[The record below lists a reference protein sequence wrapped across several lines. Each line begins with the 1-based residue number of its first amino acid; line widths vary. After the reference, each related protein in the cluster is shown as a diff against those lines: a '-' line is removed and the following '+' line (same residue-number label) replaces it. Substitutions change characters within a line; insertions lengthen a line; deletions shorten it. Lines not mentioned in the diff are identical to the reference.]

1 MSDTKVN
8 NEMIEDSGKVSS
20 SQIQPNS
27 VSSADI
33 SNASITN
40 SDISP
45 SAAIALNKFS
55 LPGSSSDFL
64 KGDGSFGAV
73 DLSAVGNNAFNVG
86 VLGFKMAVNE
96 GLTIFNL
103 VDGIVD
109 EFNSE
114 SGIDTSENANAN
126 YDSTSDFYQNLS
138 PTPGVAMHL
147 GVSAVTFE
155 NPEHAPLVTFTS
167 QVANYGAF
175 GTQGSIT
182 FPNVTT
188 SIEATMVGAGGA
200 SNGNGYGGSG
210 GSVQGTITSPSIA
223 GATWDYVV
231 GEGGVGPQHSGSP
244 SPTYPSVDVGG
255 SGGYG
260 GGGGSAVGGGG
271 GFTGIFDDEV
281 TIIEGGAFNELGH
294 WHTPTSPSTY
304 PEEGPGFADTVSPTN
319 ASEAVLIVGAGA
331 GSENSNG
338 GPLAQAGG
346 GGFTAGTNGSGG
358 FSVPTAGSGGT
369 NASGGGA
376 DQEANGHLGSYPFGE
391 GSGFGPAEWTQESP
405 HPDAIHF
412 QGGGIAYPPYH
423 YGGGGSGYH
432 GGGGTDDPGGTTGGA
447 GGGAGYSNPTYVP
460 TPSLEYET
468 AVGSRNSHPAPRSVF
483 DEAPYYTALPS
494 PRQAL
499 FASGARGEGSDTTAT
514 AAGGDGGILLVFD
527 AGSSSTSMTLVSD
540 TFTANSTPTTSRVVL
555 FAEIADDLNTDVAI
569 SVTRDNTTYNTVSLT
584 DTGFVSGS
592 SGIKIFTG
600 STPLTGSASPQVQM
614 RWKVVGSSLTGTN
627 KIHGVALQWA

>member
-20 SQIQPNS
+20 GQIQPNS

-33 SNASITN
+33 SNASIVNT
-40 SDISP
+40 DISP
-45 SAAIALNKFS
+45 SAAIPLNKFS

-86 VLGFKMAVNE
+86 ILGFKMAVNE

-109 EFNSE
+109 EFHSE
-114 SGIDTSENANAN
+114 DGIDTGENSNAS
-126 YDSTSDFYQNLS
+126 YESASDFYQNLS
-138 PTPGVAMHL
+138 PTPGIAMHL
-147 GVSAVTFE
+147 GVDAVTFE
-155 NPEHAPLVTFTS
+155 NPEHAPLITYTS
-167 QVANYGAF
+167 QEAAEGAF
-175 GTQGSIT
+175 GAQGSIT
-182 FPNVTT
+182 FPSLTT
-188 SIEATMVGAGGA
+188 SIEATMVGAGG
-200 SNGNGYGGSG
+200 GNNSQGEGGAG

-231 GEGGVGPQHSGSP
+231 GEGGNCPQVSTP
-244 SPTYPSVDVGG
+244 QFPTSIIGG
-255 SGGYG
+255 TGGYG
-260 GGGGSAVGGGG
+260 GGASGSTGGSG
-271 GFTGIFDDEV
+271 GFTGIFDSEV
-281 TIIEGGAFNELGH
+281 TIIEGGTYNETGN
-294 WHTPTSPSTY
+294 WHVPGEPNNY
-304 PEEGPGFADTVSPTN
+304 PDEGPGFADTVSPTN
-319 ASEAVLIVGAGA
+319 AAESVLIVGAGA
-331 GSENSNG
+331 VGENSNG
-338 GPLAQAGG
+338 APQAQAGG
-346 GGFTAGTNGSGG
+346 GGFTAGNNGSGG
-358 FSVPTAGSGGT
+358 FSVPTTGSGGT

-376 DQEANGHLGSYPFGE
+376 DQEANGRNATYPYGE

-412 QGGGIAYPPYH
+412 QGAGLGYPPYL

-432 GGGGTDDPGGTTGGA
+432 GGGGTADPGGYTGGS

-468 AVGSRNSHPAPRSVF
+468 AVGSKSLPSPNSVF
-483 DEAPYYTALPS
+483 DEAPYYTALPA

-499 FASGARGEGSDTTAT
+499 FADGARGEGAAT
-514 AAGGDGGILLVFD
+514 GSTNIGGDGGILLVFD
-527 AGSSSTSMTLVSD
+527 GGSSSTSMTLVSD
-540 TFTANSTPTTSRVVL
+540 TFTANSTPSTSRVVV
-555 FAEIADDLNTDVAI
+555 FAELTDDLNTDVAI
-569 SVTRDNTTYNTVSLT
+569 SVTRDNTTYNSVSLT

-600 STPLTGSASPQVQM
+600 TTPLTGSASPQVQM
-614 RWKVVGSSLTGTN
+614 RWKVVGSSLTGNN

>member
-8 NEMIEDSGKVSS
+8 SEMIEDSGKVASG
-20 SQIQPNS
+20 QIQPNS
-27 VSSADI
+27 ISSSEI
-33 SNASITN
+33 TNSSITN

-73 DLSAVGNNAFNVG
+73 DISAVGTNAFNVG
-86 VLGFKMAVNE
+86 VLGFKIAVNE

-114 SGIDTSENANAN
+114 GGIDTGENSNAS
-126 YDSTSDFYQNLS
+126 YDSASDFYQNLS
-138 PTPGVAMHL
+138 PTPGVAVHL
-147 GVSAVTFE
+147 GVDAVTFE
-155 NPEHAPLVTFTS
+155 NPEHAPLVSVTS
-167 QVANYGAF
+167 QEAEHGAF
-175 GTQGSIT
+175 GVQGSIT
-182 FPNVTT
+182 FPVLTT
-188 SIEATMVGAGGA
+188 SIEATMVGSGGGNH
-200 SNGNGYGGSG
+200 SNGNGGSG
-210 GSVQGTITSPSIA
+210 GSVQGTITNPSIA
-223 GATWDYVV
+223 GATWDFVV
-231 GEGGVGPQHSGSP
+231 GEGGYGSGHPQHP
-244 SPTYPSVDVGG
+244 S

-260 GGGGSAVGGGG
+260 GGGYGAVGGGG
-271 GFTGIFDDEV
+271 GFTGIFDSEV
-281 TIIEGGAFNELGH
+281 TIIEGGTYNENGA
-294 WHTPTSPSTY
+294 WQTPGTPNNY
-304 PEEGPGFADTVSPTN
+304 PLEGPGFADTVSPTN
-319 ASEAVLIVGAGA
+319 ASEAVLIVGSG
-331 GSENSNG
+331 GSGENSNG
-338 GPLAQAGG
+338 APAAQAGG
-346 GGFTAGTNGSGG
+346 GGFLAGTNGSGG

-376 DQEANGHLGSYPFGE
+376 DQEANGHGGSYPSGE

-412 QGGGIAYPPYH
+412 QGLGMMYPPYH

-432 GGGGTDDPGGTTGGA
+432 GGGGTADPGGYTGGT
-447 GGGAGYSNPTYVP
+447 GGGSGYSNPTYVP

-468 AVGSRNSHPAPRSVF
+468 AVGSRASPHPSPLSIF
-483 DEAPYYTALPS
+483 DEAPYYTALPA

-499 FASGARGEGSDTTAT
+499 FADGARGEGSANGNTNL
-514 AAGGDGGILLVFD
+514 GGDGGILLVFD
-527 AGSSSTSMTLVSD
+527 AGSSATSMTLVSD
-540 TFTANSTPTTSRVVL
+540 TFTANSTPSTSRVVL
-555 FAEIADDLNTDVAI
+555 FAELADDLNTDVAI

>member
-8 NEMIEDSGKVSS
+8 NEMIQDSGKVSS
-20 SQIQPNS
+20 TQIQPNS

-33 SNASITN
+33 SNASIVDT
-40 SDISP
+40 DISP

-55 LPGSSSDFL
+55 SPGSSSDFL

-73 DLSAVGNNAFNVG
+73 DLSAVGNNAFNIG

-103 VDGIVD
+103 VDGVVD

-114 SGIDTSENANAN
+114 GGIDTSENSNAA
-126 YDSTSDFYQNLS
+126 YESAADFYQNLS
-138 PTPGVAMHL
+138 PTPGVAVHL
-147 GVSAVTFE
+147 GVDAVTFE
-155 NPEHAPLVTFTS
+155 NPEHAPLVTVTS
-167 QVANYGAF
+167 QEATYGAF

-182 FPNVTT
+182 FPVLTT
-188 SIEATMVGAGGA
+188 TVEATMVGAGGA
-200 SNGNGYGGSG
+200 NNGNGEGGAG

-223 GATWDYVV
+223 GATWDFVV
-231 GEGGVGPQHSGSP
+231 GEGGTGPTASTPQ
-244 SPTYPSVDVGG
+244 YPAPQIAGA
-255 SGGYG
+255 GGYG
-260 GGGGSAVGGGG
+260 GGGSGATGGAG

-281 TIIEGGAFNELGH
+281 TIIEGGAYNEIGYYH
-294 WHTPTSPSTY
+294 QPDSPGTY
-304 PEEGPGFADTVSPTN
+304 PDEGPGFADTVSPTN

-331 GSENSNG
+331 VGENSNG
-338 GPLAQAGG
+338 GPVAQAGG

-376 DQEANGHLGSYPFGE
+376 DQEANGHSGSYPFGE

-412 QGGGIAYPPYH
+412 QGSGFGYPPYN

-432 GGGGTDDPGGTTGGA
+432 GGGGTSDPGGYTGGA
-447 GGGAGYSNPTYVP
+447 GGGSGYSNPTYVP
-460 TPSLEYET
+460 TPSLEYEA
-468 AVGSRNSHPAPRSVF
+468 AVGSASLPSPNSVF
-483 DEAPYYTALPS
+483 DEAPYYTALPA

-499 FASGARGEGSDTTAT
+499 FADGARGEGAASGTANI
-514 AAGGDGGILLVFD
+514 AGDGGILLVFD
-527 AGSSSTSMTLVSD
+527 AGSPSTSMTLVSD
-540 TFTANSTPTTSRVVL
+540 TFTANATPSTSRVVV
-555 FAEIADDLNTDVAI
+555 FAELADDLNTDVAI
-569 SVTRDNTTYNTVSLT
+569 SVTRDNTTYNSVSLT
-584 DTGFVSGS
+584 DTGYVSGS
-592 SGIKIFTG
+592 SGIKIYTG

>member
-20 SQIQPNS
+20 TQIQPNS

-33 SNASITN
+33 SNASIVDT
-40 SDISP
+40 DISP

-55 LPGSSSDFL
+55 SPGSSSDFL

-73 DLSAVGNNAFNVG
+73 DLSAVSNNAFNVG

-103 VDGIVD
+103 VDGVVD

-114 SGIDTSENANAN
+114 GGIDTSENSNAA
-126 YDSTSDFYQNLS
+126 YESASDFYQNLS
-138 PTPGVAMHL
+138 PTPGVAVHL
-147 GVSAVTFE
+147 GVDAVTFE
-155 NPEHAPLVTFTS
+155 NPEHAPLVTVTS
-167 QVANYGAF
+167 QEATFGAF

-182 FPNVTT
+182 FPVLTT
-188 SIEATMVGAGGA
+188 TVEATMVGAGGA
-200 SNGNGYGGSG
+200 GNGNGEGGAG

-223 GATWDYVV
+223 GATWDFVV
-231 GEGGVGPQHSGSP
+231 GEGGTGPTASTPQYSAP
-244 SPTYPSVDVGG
+244 QIGG
-255 SGGYG
+255 SGGFG
-260 GGGGSAVGGGG
+260 GGGVGATGGAG
-271 GFTGIFDDEV
+271 GFTGIFDSEV
-281 TIIEGGAFNELGH
+281 TIIEGGAYNEIGFYH
-294 WHTPTSPSTY
+294 QPDSPGTY
-304 PEEGPGFADTVSPTN
+304 PDEGPGFADTVSPTN
-319 ASEAVLIVGAGA
+319 ASESVLIVGAGA
-331 GSENSNG
+331 MSENSNG
-338 GPLAQAGG
+338 GPVAQAGG

-376 DQEANGHLGSYPFGE
+376 DQEANGHSGTYPFGE

-412 QGGGIAYPPYH
+412 QGSGFGYPPYN

-432 GGGGTDDPGGTTGGA
+432 GGGGTADPGGYTGGA
-447 GGGAGYSNPTYVP
+447 GGGSGYSNPTYVP

-468 AVGSRNSHPAPRSVF
+468 AVGSHSLPTPNSIF
-483 DEAPYYTALPS
+483 DEAPYYTALPA

-499 FASGARGEGSDTTAT
+499 FADGARGEGAASGTANI
-514 AAGGDGGILLVFD
+514 GGDGGILLVFD
-527 AGSSSTSMTLVSD
+527 AGSPATSMTLVSD
-540 TFTANSTPTTSRVVL
+540 TFTASATPSTSRVVV
-555 FAEIADDLNTDVAI
+555 FAELADDLNTDVAI
-569 SVTRDNTTYNTVSLT
+569 SVTRDNTTYNSVSLT
-584 DTGFVSGS
+584 DTGYVSGS
-592 SGIKIFTG
+592 SGIKIYTG

>member
-8 NEMIEDSGKVSS
+8 NEMIQDSGKVSS
-20 SQIQPNS
+20 TQIQPNS

-33 SNASITN
+33 SNASIVDT
-40 SDISP
+40 DISP

-55 LPGSSSDFL
+55 SPGSSSDFL

-73 DLSAVGNNAFNVG
+73 DLSAVSNNAFNIG

-103 VDGIVD
+103 VDGVVD

-114 SGIDTSENANAN
+114 GGIDTSENSNAA
-126 YDSTSDFYQNLS
+126 YESAADFYQNLS
-138 PTPGVAMHL
+138 PTPGVAVHL
-147 GVSAVTFE
+147 GVDAVTFE
-155 NPEHAPLVTFTS
+155 NPEHAPLVTVTS
-167 QVANYGAF
+167 QEATFGAF

-182 FPNVTT
+182 FPVLTT
-188 SIEATMVGAGGA
+188 TVEATMVGAGGA
-200 SNGNGYGGSG
+200 GNGNGEGGAG

-223 GATWDYVV
+223 GATWDFVV
-231 GEGGVGPQHSGSP
+231 GEGGTGPTASTPQYSAP
-244 SPTYPSVDVGG
+244 QIGG

-260 GGGGSAVGGGG
+260 GGGVGAVGGAG

-281 TIIEGGAFNELGH
+281 TIIEGGAYNELGYH
-294 WHTPTSPSTY
+294 HQPDSPGTY
-304 PEEGPGFADTVSPTN
+304 PDEGPGFADTVSPTN

-331 GSENSNG
+331 MSENSNG
-338 GPLAQAGG
+338 GPVAQAGG

-376 DQEANGHLGSYPFGE
+376 DQEANGHSGTYPFGE
-391 GSGFGPAEWTQESP
+391 GTGFGPAEWTQESP

-412 QGGGIAYPPYH
+412 QGSGFGYPPYN

-432 GGGGTDDPGGTTGGA
+432 GGGGTADPGGYTGGA
-447 GGGAGYSNPTYVP
+447 GGGSGYSNPTYVP

-468 AVGSRNSHPAPRSVF
+468 AVGSHSLPTPNSIF
-483 DEAPYYTALPS
+483 DEAPYYTALPA

-499 FASGARGEGSDTTAT
+499 FADGARGEGAASGTANI
-514 AAGGDGGILLVFD
+514 AGDGGILLVFD
-527 AGSSSTSMTLVSD
+527 AGSPSTSMTLVSD
-540 TFTANSTPTTSRVVL
+540 TFTANSTPSTSRVVV
-555 FAEIADDLNTDVAI
+555 FAELADDLNTDVAI
-569 SVTRDNTTYNTVSLT
+569 SVTRDNTTYNSVSLT
-584 DTGFVSGS
+584 DTGYVSGS
-592 SGIKIFTG
+592 SGIKIYTG

-614 RWKVVGSSLTGTN
+614 RWKVVGSSLTGAN

>member
-8 NEMIEDSGKVSS
+8 SEMIQDSGKVSS

-33 SNASITN
+33 SNASIVDT
-40 SDISP
+40 DISP

-114 SGIDTSENANAN
+114 GGIDTSENSNAA
-126 YDSTSDFYQNLS
+126 YESASDFYQNLS

-147 GVSAVTFE
+147 GVDAVTFE
-155 NPEHAPLVTFTS
+155 NPEHAPLITYTS
-167 QVANYGAF
+167 QEATFGAF

-182 FPNVTT
+182 FPTLTT

-200 SNGNGYGGSG
+200 NNANGSGGAG
-210 GSVQGTITSPSIA
+210 GSVQGTIASPSIA
-223 GATWDYVV
+223 GATWDFVV
-231 GEGGVGPQHSGSP
+231 GEGGTGPTASTPQYSAPQIAGA
-244 SPTYPSVDVGG
+244 
-255 SGGYG
+255 GGYG
-260 GGGGSAVGGGG
+260 GGGSGATGGGG
-271 GFTGIFDDEV
+271 GFTGIFDGEV
-281 TIIEGGAFNELGH
+281 TIIEGGAYNEIGYYH
-294 WHTPTSPSTY
+294 QPGSPGTY
-304 PEEGPGFADTVSPTN
+304 PDEGPGFADTVSPTN

-331 GSENSNG
+331 VGENSNG
-338 GPLAQAGG
+338 GPVAQAGG

-358 FSVPTAGSGGT
+358 FSVPTASSGGT

-376 DQEANGHLGSYPFGE
+376 DQEANGHSGNYPVGE

-412 QGGGIAYPPYH
+412 QGSGFMYPPYN

-432 GGGGTDDPGGTTGGA
+432 GGGGTADPGGYTGGA
-447 GGGAGYSNPTYVP
+447 GGGSGYSNPTYVA
-460 TPSLEYET
+460 TPSLEYEA
-468 AVGSRNSHPAPRSVF
+468 AVGSASNPTPLSVF
-483 DEAPYYTALPS
+483 DEAPYYTALPA

-499 FASGARGEGSDTTAT
+499 FADGARGEGSASGTANI
-514 AAGGDGGILLVFD
+514 AGDGGILLVFD

-540 TFTANSTPTTSRVVL
+540 TFTASATPSTSRVVL

-569 SVTRDNTTYNTVSLT
+569 SVTRDNTTYNSVSLT
-584 DTGFVSGS
+584 DTGYVSGS
-592 SGIKIFTG
+592 SGIKIYTG

>member
-8 NEMIEDSGKVSS
+8 SNMIEESGKVSS
-20 SQIQPNS
+20 GQIQPNS
-27 VSSADI
+27 ISTADI
-33 SNASITN
+33 SNATITN

-64 KGDGSFGAV
+64 KGDGSFGTV
-73 DLSAVGNNAFNVG
+73 DLSAVGTNAFNVG
-86 VLGFKMAVNE
+86 VLGFKLAVNE

-114 SGIDTSENANAN
+114 GGIDTGENSNAS
-126 YDSTSDFYQNLS
+126 YESASDFYQNLS

-147 GVSAVTFE
+147 GVDAVTFE
-155 NPEHAPLVTFTS
+155 NPEHAPLITYTS
-167 QVANYGAF
+167 QEATFGAF

-182 FPNVTT
+182 FPTLTT
-188 SIEATMVGAGGA
+188 SIEATMVGAGA
-200 SNGNGYGGSG
+200 GNNAAGSGGSG
-210 GSVQGTITSPSIA
+210 GSVQGTIASPSIA

-231 GEGGVGPQHSGSP
+231 GEGGAGPQYSTP
-244 SPTYPSVDVGG
+244 QYPSSDIGAT
-255 SGGYG
+255 GGYG
-260 GGGGSAVGGGG
+260 GGAYGSTGGSG
-271 GFTGIFDDEV
+271 GFTGIFDSEV
-281 TIIEGGAFNELGH
+281 TIIEGGTYNETGNY
-294 WHTPTSPSTY
+294 HTPGTPNNY
-304 PEEGPGFADTVSPTN
+304 PFEGPGFSDTVSPTN
-319 ASEAVLIVGAGA
+319 ASEAVLIVGSGGA
-331 GSENSNG
+331 GENSNG
-338 GPLAQAGG
+338 APAAQGGG

-358 FSVPTAGSGGT
+358 FSVPTASSGGS

-376 DQEANGHLGSYPFGE
+376 DQEANGHLGAYPFGE

-412 QGGGIAYPPYH
+412 QGGGMGYPPYH

-432 GGGGTDDPGGTTGGA
+432 GGGGTSDPGGYTGGA

-460 TPSLEYET
+460 TPSLEYEA
-468 AVGSRNSHPAPRSVF
+468 AVGSASNPTPLSVF
-483 DEAPYYTALPS
+483 DEAPYYTGLPS

-499 FASGARGEGSDTTAT
+499 FADGARGEGSTSGRTN
-514 AAGGDGGILLVFD
+514 AGGDGGILLVFD
-527 AGSSSTSMTLVSD
+527 AGSSATSMTLVSD
-540 TFTANSTPTTSRVVL
+540 TFTASATPSTSRVVL

-569 SVTRDNTTYNTVSLT
+569 SVTRDNTTYNSVSLT
-584 DTGFVSGS
+584 DTGYVSGS
-592 SGIKIFTG
+592 SGIKIYTG

>member
-8 NEMIEDSGKVSS
+8 SEMIQDSGKVSS

-33 SNASITN
+33 SNASIVDT
-40 SDISP
+40 DISP

-114 SGIDTSENANAN
+114 GGIDTSENSNAA
-126 YDSTSDFYQNLS
+126 YESASDFYQNLS

-147 GVSAVTFE
+147 GVDAVTFE
-155 NPEHAPLVTFTS
+155 NPEHAPLITYTS
-167 QVANYGAF
+167 QEATFGAF

-182 FPNVTT
+182 FPTLTT

-200 SNGNGYGGSG
+200 NNGNGAGGSG

-231 GEGGVGPQHSGSP
+231 GEGATGPQYSTP
-244 SPTYPSVDVGG
+244 QYTAPQIGG
-255 SGGYG
+255 NGGYG

-271 GFTGIFDDEV
+271 GFTGIFDGEV
-281 TIIEGGAFNELGH
+281 TIIEGGAYNEIGLH
-294 WHTPTSPSTY
+294 HQPDSPGTY
-304 PEEGPGFADTVSPTN
+304 PDEGPGFADTVSPTN
-319 ASEAVLIVGAGA
+319 ASESVLIVGSGA
-331 GSENSNG
+331 CGENSNG
-338 GPLAQAGG
+338 APQAQAGG
-346 GGFTAGTNGSGG
+346 GGFTAGTNGSGS

-376 DQEANGHLGSYPFGE
+376 DQEANGHLGAYPTGE

-432 GGGGTDDPGGTTGGA
+432 GGGGTSDPGGYTGGA

-468 AVGSRNSHPAPRSVF
+468 AVGSRNSHPAPLSVF

-499 FASGARGEGSDTTAT
+499 FVAGAQGEGAASGTTNI
-514 AAGGDGGILLVFD
+514 GGDGGILLVFD

-540 TFTANSTPTTSRVVL
+540 TFTANSTPSTSRIVL
-555 FAEIADDLNTDVAI
+555 FAELADDLNTDVAI
-569 SVTRDNTTYNTVSLT
+569 SVTRDNTTYNSVSLT
-584 DTGFVSGS
+584 DTGYVSGS
-592 SGIKIFTG
+592 SGIKIYTG

>member
-8 NEMIEDSGKVSS
+8 SEMIEDSGKVSS
-20 SQIQPNS
+20 GQIQPNS

-33 SNASITN
+33 SNASIVNT
-40 SDISP
+40 DISP
-45 SAAIALNKFS
+45 SAAIPLNKFS

-86 VLGFKMAVNE
+86 ILGFKMAVNE

-109 EFNSE
+109 EFHSE
-114 SGIDTSENANAN
+114 DGIDTGENSNAS
-126 YDSTSDFYQNLS
+126 YESASDFYQNLS
-138 PTPGVAMHL
+138 PTPGIAMHL
-147 GVSAVTFE
+147 GVDAVTFE
-155 NPEHAPLVTFTS
+155 NPEHAPLITYTS
-167 QVANYGAF
+167 QEAANGAF

-182 FPNVTT
+182 FPSLTT
-188 SIEATMVGAGGA
+188 SIEATMVGAGG
-200 SNGNGYGGSG
+200 GNNSAGDGGPG
-210 GSVQGTITSPSIA
+210 GSVQGTITNPSIA

-231 GEGGVGPQHSGSP
+231 GEGGNGTGYTTP
-244 SPTYPSVDVGG
+244 SPEVAA

-260 GGGGSAVGGGG
+260 GGGSGTTGGGG
-271 GFTGIFDDEV
+271 GFTGIFDGEV
-281 TIIEGGAFNELGH
+281 TIIEGGTYNEGGA
-294 WHTPTSPSTY
+294 WQTPGTPNNY
-304 PEEGPGFADTVSPTN
+304 PDEGPGFADTVSPTN
-319 ASEAVLIVGAGA
+319 AAESVLIVGAGGA
-331 GSENSNG
+331 SESSNG
-338 GPLAQAGG
+338 APQAQGGG
-346 GGFTAGTNGSGG
+346 GGFTAGNNGSGG
-358 FSVPTAGSGGT
+358 FSVPTTGSGGT
-369 NASGGGA
+369 YASGGGA
-376 DQEANGHLGSYPFGE
+376 DQEANGRNATYPYGE

-412 QGGGIAYPPYH
+412 QGAGLGYPPYL

-432 GGGGTDDPGGTTGGA
+432 GGGGTSDPGGYTGGS

-468 AVGSRNSHPAPRSVF
+468 AVGSKSLPSPNSVF
-483 DEAPYYTALPS
+483 DEAPYYTALPA

-499 FASGARGEGSDTTAT
+499 FADGARGEG
-514 AAGGDGGILLVFD
+514 AASGSTNIGGDGGILLVFD
-527 AGSSSTSMTLVSD
+527 GGSSSTSMTLVSD
-540 TFTANSTPTTSRVVL
+540 TFTANSTPSTSRVVV
-555 FAEIADDLNTDVAI
+555 FAELTDDLNTDVAI
-569 SVTRDNTTYNTVSLT
+569 SVTRDNTTYNSVSLT

-600 STPLTGSASPQVQM
+600 TTPLTGSASPQVQM
-614 RWKVVGSSLTGTN
+614 RWKVVGSSLTGNN

>member
-20 SQIQPNS
+20 TQIQPNS

-33 SNASITN
+33 SNASIVDT
-40 SDISP
+40 DISP

-55 LPGSSSDFL
+55 SPGSSSDFL

-73 DLSAVGNNAFNVG
+73 DLSAVGNNAFNIG

-103 VDGIVD
+103 VDGVVD

-114 SGIDTSENANAN
+114 GGIDTSENSNAA
-126 YDSTSDFYQNLS
+126 YESAADFYQNLS
-138 PTPGVAMHL
+138 PTPGVAVHL
-147 GVSAVTFE
+147 GVDAVTFE
-155 NPEHAPLVTFTS
+155 NPEHAPLVTVTS
-167 QVANYGAF
+167 QEATFGAF

-182 FPNVTT
+182 FPVLTT
-188 SIEATMVGAGGA
+188 TVEATMVGAGGA
-200 SNGNGYGGSG
+200 GNGNGAGGSG
-210 GSVQGTITSPSIA
+210 GSVQGTITNPSIA
-223 GATWDYVV
+223 GATWDFIV
-231 GEGGVGPQHSGSP
+231 GEGATGPQASTP
-244 SPTYPSVDVGG
+244 QYTAPQIGG
-255 SGGYG
+255 NGGFG
-260 GGGGSAVGGGG
+260 GGASGAVGGGG

-281 TIIEGGAFNELGH
+281 TIIEGGAYNEIGYH
-294 WHTPTSPSTY
+294 HQPDSPSTY
-304 PEEGPGFADTVSPTN
+304 PDEGPGFADTVSPTN
-319 ASEAVLIVGAGA
+319 ASEAVLIVGSGGA
-331 GSENSNG
+331 GENSNG
-338 GPLAQAGG
+338 APAAQAGG
-346 GGFTAGTNGSGG
+346 GGFTAGTNGSGT

-376 DQEANGHLGSYPFGE
+376 DQEANGHQGSYPVGE
-391 GSGFGPAEWTQESP
+391 ISGGGPAEWTQESP

-432 GGGGTDDPGGTTGGA
+432 GGGGTADPGGYTGGA

-468 AVGSRNSHPAPRSVF
+468 AVGSRNSHPAPLSVF
-483 DEAPYYTALPS
+483 DEAPYYTALPA

-499 FASGARGEGSDTTAT
+499 FADGARGEGAT
-514 AAGGDGGILLVFD
+514 NGATQIGGDGGILLVFD
-527 AGSSSTSMTLVSD
+527 AGSPSTSFTLVSD
-540 TFTANSTPTTSRVVL
+540 TFTANSTPSTSRVVV
-555 FAEIADDLNTDVAI
+555 FAELVDDLNTDVAI
-569 SVTRDNTTYNTVSLT
+569 SVTRDNTTYNSVSLT
-584 DTGFVSGS
+584 DTGYVSGS
-592 SGIKIFTG
+592 SGIKIYTG

-614 RWKVVGSSLTGTN
+614 RWKVTGSTLTGAN

>member
-8 NEMIEDSGKVSS
+8 SNMIEESGKVISG
-20 SQIQPNS
+20 QIQPNS

-73 DLSAVGNNAFNVG
+73 DLSAVGTNAFNVG

-103 VDGIVD
+103 VDGVVD

-114 SGIDTSENANAN
+114 GGIDTGENSNAS
-126 YDSTSDFYQNLS
+126 YESASDFYQNLS
-138 PTPGVAMHL
+138 PTPGVAVHL
-147 GVSAVTFE
+147 GVDAVTFE
-155 NPEHAPLVTFTS
+155 NPEHAPLVTVTS
-167 QVANYGAF
+167 QEATYGAF

-182 FPNVTT
+182 FPTLTT
-188 SIEATMVGAGGA
+188 SIEATMVGGGA
-200 SNGNGYGGSG
+200 GNNAQGSGGSG
-210 GSVQGTITSPSIA
+210 GSVQATIASPSIA

-231 GEGGVGPQHSGSP
+231 GEGGVGPQFSTP
-244 SPTYPSVDVGG
+244 QYPSGDIGAT
-255 SGGYG
+255 GGYG
-260 GGGGSAVGGGG
+260 GGAYGAIGGGG
-271 GFTGIFDDEV
+271 GFTGIFDGEV
-281 TIIEGGAFNELGH
+281 TIIEGGTYGETGN
-294 WHTPTSPSTY
+294 WQTPGSPNNY
-304 PEEGPGFADTVSPTN
+304 PDEGPGFADTVSPTN
-319 ASEAVLIVGAGA
+319 ASESVLIVGAGGA
-331 GSENSNG
+331 GENSNG
-338 GPLAQAGG
+338 APQAQGGG

-358 FSVPTAGSGGT
+358 FSVPTASSGGT

-376 DQEANGHLGSYPFGE
+376 DQEANGHMAAYPFGE
-391 GSGFGPAEWTQESP
+391 GSGFGPGEWTQESP

-412 QGGGIAYPPYH
+412 QGGGMGYPPYH

-432 GGGGTDDPGGTTGGA
+432 GGGGTSDPGGYTGGT
-447 GGGAGYSNPTYVP
+447 GGGAGYSNPTYVASP
-460 TPSLEYET
+460 TIEAEA
-468 AVGSRNSHPAPRSVF
+468 AVGSASNPTPLSVF
-483 DEAPYYTALPS
+483 DEAPYYTALPA

-499 FASGARGEGSDTTAT
+499 FADGARGEGAT
-514 AAGGDGGILLVFD
+514 SGATNAGGDGGILLVFD
-527 AGSSSTSMTLVSD
+527 AGSSATSMTLVSD
-540 TFTANSTPTTSRVVL
+540 TFTASATPSTSRVVL

-569 SVTRDNTTYNTVSLT
+569 SVTRDNTTYNSVSLT
-584 DTGFVSGS
+584 DTGYVSGS
-592 SGIKIFTG
+592 SGIKIYTG

>member
-8 NEMIEDSGKVSS
+8 NEMIQDSGKVSS
-20 SQIQPNS
+20 GQIQPNS

-40 SDISP
+40 TDISP

-114 SGIDTSENANAN
+114 GGIDTSENSNAS
-126 YDSTSDFYQNLS
+126 YESASDFYQNLS
-138 PTPGVAMHL
+138 PTPGVAVHL
-147 GVSAVTFE
+147 GVDAVTFE
-155 NPEHAPLVTFTS
+155 NPEHAPLVTVTS
-167 QVANYGAF
+167 QEATFGAF

-182 FPNVTT
+182 FPVLTT
-188 SIEATMVGAGGA
+188 SVEATMVGAGGGN
-200 SNGNGYGGSG
+200 NGHGNGGSG

-223 GATWDYVV
+223 GATWDFIV
-231 GEGGVGPQHSGSP
+231 GEGGTGPSSSTPQYTVPQISGA
-244 SPTYPSVDVGG
+244 GG
-255 SGGYG
+255 F
-260 GGGGSAVGGGG
+260 GGGGSGATGGAG

-281 TIIEGGAFNELGH
+281 TIIEGGAYNEIGYYH
-294 WHTPTSPSTY
+294 QPDSPGAY
-304 PEEGPGFADTVSPTN
+304 PDEGPGFADTVSPTN

-331 GSENSNG
+331 VGENSNG
-338 GPLAQAGG
+338 APAAQAGG

-376 DQEANGHLGSYPFGE
+376 DQESNGYSGAYPFGE

-412 QGGGIAYPPYH
+412 QGSGFGYPPYV

-432 GGGGTDDPGGTTGGA
+432 GGGSTADPGGYTGGA
-447 GGGAGYSNPTYVP
+447 GGGSGYSNPTYVP
-460 TPSLEYET
+460 TPSLEYEA
-468 AVGSRNSHPAPRSVF
+468 AVGSASLPTPNSVF
-483 DEAPYYTALPS
+483 DEAPYYTALPA

-499 FASGARGEGSDTTAT
+499 FADGARGEGAT
-514 AAGGDGGILLVFD
+514 SGASNIGGDGGILLVFD
-527 AGSSSTSMTLVSD
+527 AGAPSTSMTLVSD
-540 TFTANSTPTTSRVVL
+540 TFTANSTPSTSRVVV
-555 FAEIADDLNTDVAI
+555 FAELTDDLNTDVAI
-569 SVTRDNTTYNTVSLT
+569 SVTRDNTTYNSVSLT

-600 STPLTGSASPQVQM
+600 TTPLTGSASPQVQM
-614 RWKVVGSSLTGTN
+614 RWKVTGSSLTGAN

>member
-8 NEMIEDSGKVSS
+8 NEMIQDSGKVNSA
-20 SQIQPNS
+20 QIQPNS
-27 VSSADI
+27 ISSAEI
-33 SNASITN
+33 TNSSITN

-45 SAAIALNKFS
+45 SAAIALNKFN

-114 SGIDTSENANAN
+114 GGIDTSENSNAS
-126 YDSTSDFYQNLS
+126 YDSSSDFYQNLS
-138 PTPGVAMHL
+138 PTPGVAVHL
-147 GVSAVTFE
+147 GVDAVTFE
-155 NPEHAPLVTFTS
+155 NPEHAPLVTVTS
-167 QVANYGAF
+167 QEATFGAF

-182 FPNVTT
+182 FPVLTT
-188 SIEATMVGAGGA
+188 TVEATMVGAGGA
-200 SNGNGYGGSG
+200 GNGNGNGGSG
-210 GSVQGTITSPSIA
+210 GSVQGTITNPSIA
-223 GATWDYVV
+223 GATWDFIV
-231 GEGGVGPQHSGSP
+231 GEGATGPQASTP
-244 SPTYPSVDVGG
+244 QYTAPQIGG
-255 SGGYG
+255 NGGFG
-260 GGGGSAVGGGG
+260 GGASGAVGGGG
-271 GFTGIFDDEV
+271 GFTGIFDGEV
-281 TIIEGGAFNELGH
+281 TIIEGGAYNEIGYH
-294 WHTPTSPSTY
+294 HQPDSPSTY
-304 PEEGPGFADTVSPTN
+304 PDEGPGFADTVSPTN
-319 ASEAVLIVGAGA
+319 ASEAVLIVGSGGA
-331 GSENSNG
+331 GENSNG
-338 GPLAQAGG
+338 APAAQAGG
-346 GGFTAGTNGSGG
+346 GGFTAGTNGSGT

-376 DQEANGHLGSYPFGE
+376 DQEANGHQGSYPVGE
-391 GSGFGPAEWTQESP
+391 ISGGGPSEWTQESP

-412 QGGGIAYPPYH
+412 QGGGMMYPPYH

-432 GGGGTDDPGGTTGGA
+432 GGGGTADPGGYTGGA

-468 AVGSRNSHPAPRSVF
+468 AVGSRSPQHPAPLSVF
-483 DEAPYYTALPS
+483 DEAPYYTALPA

-499 FASGARGEGSDTTAT
+499 FADGARGEGAT
-514 AAGGDGGILLVFD
+514 NGATQIGGDGGILLVFD
-527 AGSSSTSMTLVSD
+527 AGSPSTSFTLVSD
-540 TFTANSTPTTSRVVL
+540 TFTANSTPSTSRVVV
-555 FAEIADDLNTDVAI
+555 FAELADDLNTDVAI
-569 SVTRDNTTYNTVSLT
+569 SVTRDNTTYNSVSLT

-600 STPLTGSASPQVQM
+600 TTPLTGSASPQVQM
-614 RWKVVGSSLTGTN
+614 RWKVTGSTLTGAN

>member
-8 NEMIEDSGKVSS
+8 NEMIQDSGKVNSA
-20 SQIQPNS
+20 QIQPNS
-27 VSSADI
+27 ISSAEI
-33 SNASITN
+33 TNSSITN

-73 DLSAVGNNAFNVG
+73 DLSAVGTNAFNVG

-114 SGIDTSENANAN
+114 GGIDTSENSNAS
-126 YDSTSDFYQNLS
+126 YDSSSDFYQNLS
-138 PTPGVAMHL
+138 PTPGVAVHL
-147 GVSAVTFE
+147 GVDAVTFE
-155 NPEHAPLVTFTS
+155 NPEHSPLVSVTS
-167 QVANYGAF
+167 QEAEHGAF
-175 GTQGSIT
+175 GVQGSIT
-182 FPNVTT
+182 FPVLTT
-188 SIEATMVGAGGA
+188 SIEATMVGSGG
-200 SNGNGYGGSG
+200 GNHGQGNGGSG
-210 GSVQGTITSPSIA
+210 GSVQGTITNPSIA
-223 GATWDYVV
+223 GATWDFVV
-231 GEGGVGPQHSGSP
+231 GEGGYGSGHPQYGS
-244 SPTYPSVDVGG
+244 

-260 GGGGSAVGGGG
+260 GGSYGAVGGGG

-281 TIIEGGAFNELGH
+281 TIIEGGTYNEAGA
-294 WHTPTSPSTY
+294 WHTPGTPNNY
-304 PEEGPGFADTVSPTN
+304 PFEGPGFADTVSPTN
-319 ASEAVLIVGAGA
+319 ASEAVLIVGSG
-331 GSENSNG
+331 GSGENSNG
-338 GPLAQAGG
+338 APQAQAGG

-376 DQEANGHLGSYPFGE
+376 DQEANGHAGSYPVGE
-391 GSGFGPAEWTQESP
+391 ITGAGPAEWTQESP

-412 QGGGIAYPPYH
+412 QGAGMMYPPYH

-432 GGGGTDDPGGTTGGA
+432 GGGGTRDPGGYTGGT

-468 AVGSRNSHPAPRSVF
+468 AVGSRSPQHPAPLSVF
-483 DEAPYYTALPS
+483 DEAPYYTALPA

-499 FASGARGEGSDTTAT
+499 FADGARGEGAT
-514 AAGGDGGILLVFD
+514 NGATQIGGDGGILLVFD
-527 AGSSSTSMTLVSD
+527 AGSPSTSFTLVSD
-540 TFTANSTPTTSRVVL
+540 TFTANSTPSTSRVVV
-555 FAEIADDLNTDVAI
+555 FAELADDLNTDVAI
-569 SVTRDNTTYNTVSLT
+569 SVTRDNTTYNSVSLT
-584 DTGFVSGS
+584 DTGYVSGS
-592 SGIKIFTG
+592 SGIKIYTG